1 MEETAVKVDWKL
13 RQSLVYTDKHVNMM
27 PVTMKQELFADS

>member
-1 MEETAVKVDWKL
+1 MKVDWKL
-13 RQSLVYTDKHVNMM
+13 RQSLAYMDKHAIMM